1 MEITLWL
8 LLFISL
14 LLRLAS
20 SEQVIQ
26 TFYGEIGAGNFTY
39 FTLKKEG
46 DVTLVLESV
55 EGDADIYVSQD
66 SLKPDFD
73 DYDLKSATCGEDVVT
88 IPSYYKRPIGIS
100 VFGHVYAPL
109 TKYTMKVLMNYS
121 VGEESERQYSESEEP
136 EDSLLWTLLVNILK
150 IILEILL

>member
-1 MEITLWL
+1 MEMTLWL

-136 EDSLLWTLLVNILK
+136 EDSLLWNLLVNILK

>member
-1 MEITLWL
+1 MEMTLWL

-14 LLRLAS
+14 LLRLAF

>member
-136 EDSLLWTLLVNILK
+136 EDSLLWNLLVNILK

>member
-1 MEITLWL
+1 MEMTLWL
-8 LLFISL
+8 LLFIFL

-20 SEQVIQ
+20 CEHVIQ

-39 FTLKKEG
+39 FTLKREG
-46 DVTLVLESV
+46 DVTLILESV
-55 EGDADIYVSQD
+55 EGDADIYISQD

-73 DYDLKSATCGEDVVT
+73 NYDLKSVTCGDDVVT

-109 TKYTMKVLMNYS
+109 TKYTMKVLMDYS
-121 VGEESERQYSESEEP
+121 GGEESERQNNESEEP
-136 EDSLLWTLLVNILK
+136 EESLLWNLLVNILK

>member
-1 MEITLWL
+1 MDVTLWL

-14 LLRLAS
+14 ILRLAS
-20 SEQVIQ
+20 CEHLIQ
-26 TFYGEIGAGNFTY
+26 TFYGEIGPGNFTY

-46 DVTLVLESV
+46 DVTLILEST
-55 EGDADIYVSQD
+55 EGDADIYISQD
-66 SLKPDFD
+66 ILKPDFD
-73 DYDLKSATCGEDVVT
+73 NYDLKSATCGEDVVT

-109 TKYTMKVLMNYS
+109 TKYTMKVLMDYS
-121 VGEESERQYSESEEP
+121 GGEESERQNSESEEQ
-136 EDSLLWTLLVNILK
+136 EESLLWTLLVNILK

>member
-1 MEITLWL
+1 MEMTLWL

>member
-1 MEITLWL
+1 MEMTLWL

-73 DYDLKSATCGEDVVT
+73 DYDLKSVTCGEDVVT

-136 EDSLLWTLLVNILK
+136 EDSLLWNLLVNILK

>member
-1 MEITLWL
+1 MEMTLWL

-73 DYDLKSATCGEDVVT
+73 DYDLKSVTCGEDVVT